1 MKMTR
6 NDLRL
11 EAGGALAPPLPRAHG
26 VSRREVA
33 EVLPRLAEVVPAL
46 LAPGA
51 EAGFLQLPRRRAA
64 LRAVLE
70 AAAKL
75 RRGVDDVVHLGIGG
89 SSLGAETL
97 LRALAHPHHN
107 LLSPRRRRA
116 PRVHFVDNADG
127 DTLAGLLD
135 CLDLRRT
142 LLHVVSK
149 SGGTVET
156 AAAFAVLREAF
167 ARRRINWR
175 KRCVFTTGASGALR
189 ELAAAEGVP
198 CLDFP
203 EDVGGRWSALTPS
216 GLLTPALAGVDVAA
230 VVAGARRFAARVQ
243 VAPLRENPAAI
254 AAAIAWLLAER
265 RGKTIHA
272 FMPYADGLEALSRWF
287 VQLCGESLG
296 KPRPSSGIG
305 AAHEPGESGAAAR
318 DLHEPA
324 QRGGGRDGL
333 TARAEFAGG
342 VGPTPLP
349 ARGATDQHS
358 QMQLFAEGPA
368 DKLVIFVAV
377 ARPRQRLALPGG
389 PPAGWL
395 RGIEMADL
403 LRAEREGSAFALA
416 RAGRPTLTWELPTLT
431 PAALGQLLTALEVQ
445 TACQAALYGI
455 DAYDQPGV
463 EAGKAQAFARLGRP
477 GYDLQRREAA
487 THQPPDWK
495 I

>member
-1 MKMTR
+1 MKIAR

-33 EVLPRLAEVVPAL
+33 EVLPRLAEVAPAL

-51 EAGFLQLPRRRAA
+51 ESGFLQLPRRRAA

-107 LLSPRRRRA
+107 LLAPRRRRA
-116 PRVHFVDNADG
+116 PRVHFIDNADG

-175 KRCVFTTGASGALR
+175 RRCVFTTGSAGALR
-189 ELAAAEGVP
+189 ELAAAEGVQ

-203 EDVGGRWSALTPS
+203 EDVGGRWSALSPS
-216 GLLTPALAGVDVAA
+216 GLLTPALAGVDVTA
-230 VVAGARRFAARVQ
+230 VVSGARRFAARVQ
-243 VAPLRENPAAI
+243 AAPLQENPAAI

-296 KPRPSSGIG
+296 KPRPPGG
-305 AAHEPGESGAAAR
+305 GGTTHGPGES
-318 DLHEPA
+318 
-324 QRGGGRDGL
+324 GGGRDGL

-377 ARPRQRLALPGG
+377 ARPRHRLALPGG
-389 PPAGWL
+389 PPADWL
-395 RGIEMADL
+395 RGIGMADL

-416 RAGRPTLTWELPTLT
+416 RAGRPTLTWELPALN

-445 TACQAALYGI
+445 TVCQAALYGI
-455 DAYDQPGV
+455 NAYDQPGV

-477 GYDLQRREAA
+477 GYDLQRRQAA
-487 THQPPDWK
+487 DHQPPGWK

>member
-33 EVLPRLAEVVPAL
+33 EVLPRLAEVAPAL

-127 DTLAGLLD
+127 DTLTGLLD

-175 KRCVFTTGASGALR
+175 KRCVFTTGESGALR

-230 VVAGARRFAARVQ
+230 VVAGARRFAARVEA
-243 VAPLRENPAAI
+243 APLRENPAAI

-296 KPRPSSGIG
+296 KPRPASSSGNIG
-305 AAHEPGESGAAAR
+305 GGIAPHGPSES
-318 DLHEPA
+318 
-324 QRGGGRDGL
+324 GGGRDGL

-377 ARPRQRLALPGG
+377 GRPRQRLALPGG
-389 PPAGWL
+389 PPAKWL

-416 RAGRPTLTWELPTLT
+416 RAGRPTLTWELPALT

-455 DAYDQPGV
+455 NAYDQPGV

-487 THQPPDWK
+487 AHQPPDWK

>member
-1 MKMTR
+1 MKITR

-116 PRVHFVDNADG
+116 PRVHFIDNADG

-142 LLHVVSK
+142 LLHMVSK

-175 KRCVFTTGASGALR
+175 KRCVFTTGGAGALR

-203 EDVGGRWSALTPS
+203 EDVGGRWSALSPS

-230 VVAGARRFAARVQ
+230 VVSGARRFAARVEA
-243 VAPLRENPAAI
+243 APAQENPAAV

-296 KPRPSSGIG
+296 KSRPSGDGGGI
-305 AAHEPGESGAAAR
+305 P
-318 DLHEPA
+318 
-324 QRGGGRDGL
+324 RGGGRDGL

-389 PPAGWL
+389 PPADWL
-395 RGIEMADL
+395 RGIGMADL

-416 RAGRPTLTWELPTLT
+416 RAGRPTLTWELPALT
-431 PAALGQLLTALEVQ
+431 PAALGQLLTALQVQ
-445 TACQAALYGI
+445 TACQAALHCI
-455 DAYDQPGV
+455 NAYDQPGV

-477 GYDLQRREAA
+477 GYDLQRRQAA
-487 THQPPDWK
+487 AHQPPGWK

>member
-1 MKMTR
+1 MKITR

-33 EVLPRLAEVVPAL
+33 EVLPRLAGVAPAL
-46 LAPGA
+46 LAPNA
-51 EAGFLQLPRRRAA
+51 ESGFLQLPRRRAA

-116 PRVHFVDNADG
+116 PRVHFIDNADG

-175 KRCVFTTGASGALR
+175 KRCVFTTGEAGALR
-189 ELAAAEGVP
+189 ELAVAESVQ

-203 EDVGGRWSALTPS
+203 EDVGGRWSALSPG
-216 GLLTPALAGVDVAA
+216 GLLTPALVGVDVAA
-230 VVAGARRFAARVQ
+230 VVAGARRFAARVKA
-243 VAPLRENPAAI
+243 APLQENPAAI

-296 KPRPSSGIG
+296 KPRPTGGMGGTGG
-305 AAHEPGESGAAAR
+305 AAHGPS
-318 DLHEPA
+318 
-324 QRGGGRDGL
+324 GGGRDGL
-333 TARAEFAGG
+333 TARAELAGG
-342 VGPTPLP
+342 TGPTPLP

-389 PPAGWL
+389 PPANWL
-395 RGIEMADL
+395 RGIGMADL
-403 LRAEREGSAFALA
+403 LHAEREGSTFALA
-416 RAGRPTLTWELPTLT
+416 RAGRPTLTWELPALT

-455 DAYDQPGV
+455 NAYDQPGV

-477 GYDLQRREAA
+477 GYDLQRRQAA
-487 THQPPDWK
+487 DHQPPSWR